1 MKRYVLLVGGSGA
14 RVAEAVLC
22 AGCAGVFQ
30 ADSLDVLLAD
40 LNQTGVR
47 SADMLRA
54 KYADYACVQEALS
67 GQKSRRETVRPFR
80 TALKF
85 HAWPSAL
92 PGGVTTLA
100 EMTAGSETDS
110 LLCQALFDPE
120 AAALDLR
127 DGFHGRR
134 TLGQTVFAGMLH
146 ASAQDESDA
155 LAGLISQM
163 NAALDSDEEV
173 RVVVAGSVCGGMGAA
188 GMPLLIRHVQE
199 MTQDR
204 VKVAAVLLA
213 ANGDHEDAAQAH
225 QALAEYAHDGLCDTV
240 CVLGLPRSSCSNAP
254 ADYPHL
260 TDWLAVYCM
269 DVLLHRPSWLT
280 GVFTVKAE
288 DGPLSWS
295 IFGKAAARY
304 RLGYGRLIKAAAA
317 WNYIIG
323 PQVNRRLRHPVFLR
337 DRLLGWYAHFFR
349 GAREMRDMCLVDAE
363 RLTRLMSVVLLW
375 MGGLYRTLPPEMR
388 YASGMMAAQQEA
400 EEHYAALTELVSQLA
415 VLDEDVQESARYE
428 QSFVYR
434 HGTADS
440 GETETA
446 RRRIDAVRAEV
457 ARQAAEQERLN
468 RRVGGAAAMQLLQA
482 SLAEAEASCAELDAR
497 YEEANRR
504 IDHAEEIAAEEDL
517 YRITD
522 ARTKLKRM
530 ERHKKMLDARAEH
543 IRGDV
548 QRVAEE
554 ALRYEKPTVSA
565 RESESGMLA
574 IVLMERVIQP
584 ERRMSRAETEK
595 WWGSIVLPEDGIPF
609 KKTLKGLRHEPV
621 DDRCPVMSLLQ
632 ALLME
637 SMLEV

>member
-54 KYADYACVQEALS
+54 KYADYGCVQAAMA
-67 GQKSRRETVRPFR
+67 GMPARRMAVRPFG
-80 TALKF
+80 TALRF
-85 HAWPSAL
+85 HAWPSDL

-100 EMTAGSETDS
+100 EMTAGSETDA
-110 LLCQALFDPE
+110 LLCQALFDRNIAE
-120 AAALDLR
+120 LDLR
-127 DGFHGRR
+127 GGFRGHRA
-134 TLGQTVFAGMLH
+134 LGQTVFAGMLH
-146 ASAQDESDA
+146 ESAQDENDVLTA
-155 LAGLISQM
+155 LIGQM
-163 NAALDSDEEV
+163 NAALDMGEEV
-173 RVVVAGSVCGGMGAA
+173 RVVVAGSVCGSMGAA
-188 GMPLLIRHVQE
+188 GMPLLTRHVQE
-199 MTQDR
+199 QTQGR
-204 VKVAAVLLA
+204 AKVAAVLLA
-213 ANGDHEDAAQAH
+213 ANGDHEDPAQARE
-225 QALAEYAHDGLCDTV
+225 AIAEYARDGLCDTV
-240 CVLGLPRSSCSNAP
+240 CLLGLPRSSCSNAP

-269 DVLLHRPSWLT
+269 DVLLHRPAWLT

-288 DGPLSWS
+288 DGPLSWN

-317 WNYIIG
+317 WKYIIG
-323 PQVNRRLRHPVFLR
+323 PQVNKRLRRPFFLR

-349 GAREMRDMCLVDAE
+349 GTGERREVCLADAE

-375 MGGLYRTLPPEMR
+375 MGGLYRTLPPEMCH
-388 YASGMMAAQQEA
+388 ASDMMAAQQEA
-400 EEHYAALTELVSQLA
+400 EDHYAALTELVSQLA
-415 VLDEDVQESARYE
+415 VLDEDVRESAQYE

-434 HGTADS
+434 SGAKEP
-440 GETETA
+440 GETEMTM
-446 RRRIDAVRAEV
+446 RRIDAVRAEV

-468 RRVGGAAAMQLLQA
+468 RRVGGAAAMQLLQ
-482 SLAEAEASCAELDAR
+482 SFLADAEMSCAELYAR

-504 IDHAEEIAAEEDL
+504 IDHAEEIAAEADL

-530 ERHKKMLDARAEH
+530 ERHKKMLDARAAH
-543 IRGDV
+543 IREDV
-548 QRVAEE
+548 QRMAEE
-554 ALRYEKPTVSA
+554 SLRYDKPTVGGKDT
-565 RESESGMLA
+565 ESGLVA
-574 IVLMERVIQP
+574 IALTERLMQP
-584 ERRMSRAETEK
+584 GRRMTRSETEK
-595 WWGSIVLPEDGIPF
+595 MWGSIVLPADGIPF
-609 KKTLKGLRHEPV
+609 KKTLKGLRHEPA
-621 DDRCPVMSLLQ
+621 DARCPVMSLLQ